1 MHIKGRTK
9 QTLEIR
15 GYLKR
20 KVVLLLFGKNVFDL
34 VNLRQSKS
42 VKHQRTLLIVLLI
55 LTIALC
61 KMLVLQKATKK
72 FKTEN
77 LNIKKLI
84 IKTYFNYNEMY
95 HEYN

>member
-34 VNLRQSKS
+34 VNLRKSKS
-42 VKHQRTLLIVLLI
+42 VKH
-55 LTIALC
+55 
-61 KMLVLQKATKK
+61 
-72 FKTEN
+72 
-77 LNIKKLI
+77 
-84 IKTYFNYNEMY
+84 
-95 HEYN
+95 